1 MATISPNEYAPDEA
15 ATYNFANLEPF
26 TLSPGESL
34 DTDDAALVAAV
45 NEHPWLDVEGD
56 VAPEPADEP
65 EADEVNEP
73 EADTFNRGFFAAGDD
88 A

>member
-15 ATYNFANLEPF
+15 ATYNFANLDPV

-34 DTDDAALVAAV
+34 DTDDAELVKAAI
-45 NEHPWLDVEGD
+45 EHPWLDVDGS
-56 VAPEPADEP
+56 VEPAPVDEP
-65 EADEVNEP
+65 EN
-73 EADTFNRGFFAAGDD
+73 EADPADVFDNSGFFAAGDD